1 MIRTFF
7 INPIIE
13 PDYLLFFLYY
23 QSLMILFDLNYLK
36 LKQFY
41 QYLLNFNILNIFTE
55 LSVLNVLLKMT

>member
-1 MIRTFF
+1 MIFF

-41 QYLLNFNILNIFTE
+41 QYLLNFNILNIFIE